1 MPRRWVG
8 REGGATA
15 ALAPLDKGVGMPGTV
30 IVESK
35 VKPVQHPRG
44 GSVVDYW
51 QVPTERPAQW
61 PEVRDNTDG
70 LQRFVYARMHDFL
83 RKVSAHVSIGRAW
96 REHKATDNYFVL
108 CREG

>member
-1 MPRRWVG
+1 
-8 REGGATA
+8 
-15 ALAPLDKGVGMPGTV
+15 
-30 IVESK
+30 
-35 VKPVQHPRG
+35 
-44 GSVVDYW
+44 
-51 QVPTERPAQW
+51 
-61 PEVRDNTDG
+61 